1 MDSITFHSILSGS
14 ISSTTLSIN
23 QLLSTGYFITT
34 PSTAFSALFPSI
46 SYSPLVISLQ
56 IPTPSAA
63 LLSSSNMV
71 LYKTSPL
78 SSPICSYHS
87 CCRHIFLIGSAKSSM
102 PNSTSRAACHGRGRV
117 ESATWRRQRCTSC
130 SGRTATRWGGAGV
143 PRPV

>member
-34 PSTAFSALFPSI
+34 PSTAFSTLFPSI

-78 SSPICSYHS
+78 SSPICSYRS
-87 CCRHIFLIGSAKSSM
+87 CYRHIFLIGSAKSSM
-102 PNSTSRAACHGRGRV
+102 PNSTSSNLCQNVTQNRV
-117 ESATWRRQRCTSC
+117 HNYMYDRIKFHTYSD
-130 SGRTATRWGGAGV
+130 V
-143 PRPV
+143 IMK